1 LIAPAAAVLGL
12 VVGSFL
18 NVVIYR
24 VPRRRSVVWPASR
37 CPKCGEPIAP
47 KDNIPLVSYLLL
59 RGRCRKCGE
68 RISMR
73 YPLIEALT
81 ALLFGAAF
89 YKFGVSIQL
98 ISAFV
103 LIAALISLAAIDLE
117 HGILPNAII
126 GPCAAVGFVLSV
138 LRDPSGWW
146 IYLISALAVGGGL
159 FALAVAYPA
168 GMGMGDVKMGGML
181 GAFLGPYGAL
191 AVFLGALCG
200 TAVGGLLL
208 ALGRI
213 RRRSALPFGVFMA
226 FGGLVS
232 LFEGQELFALY
243 LRLVEV

>member
-1 LIAPAAAVLGL
+1 MIAPAAAVLGL
-12 VVGSFL
+12 VIGSFL

-37 CPKCGEPIAP
+37 CPKCGEPISP
-47 KDNIPLVSYLLL
+47 VDNIPLVSYLLL
-59 RGRCRKCGE
+59 RGRCRRCGG
-68 RISMR
+68 RIAMR

-81 ALLFGAAF
+81 AVLFGAAV
-89 YKFGVSIQL
+89 YEFGVGIQL
-98 ISAFV
+98 LSAFV

-126 GPCAAVGFVLSV
+126 GPCTAVGFVLSV
-138 LRDPSGWW
+138 LGDPSGWW

-191 AVFLGALCG
+191 AVFLGALSG
-200 TAVGGLLL
+200 TVVGGLLL

-232 LFEGQELFALY
+232 LFQGPELFGLY
-243 LRLVEV
+243 LRLVGV